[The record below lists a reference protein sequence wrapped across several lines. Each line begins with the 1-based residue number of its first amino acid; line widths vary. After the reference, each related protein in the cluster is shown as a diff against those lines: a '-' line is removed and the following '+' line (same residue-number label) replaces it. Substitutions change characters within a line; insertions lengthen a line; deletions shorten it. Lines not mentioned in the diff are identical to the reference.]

1 MPHLNI
7 LTVILKMKNHIFII
21 GDGWML
27 GGATYTHMHMVPYSH
42 YNTKDKSIRV
52 WFMHMV
58 PTRGDLD
65 KDEVGN
71 RPTSHLK
78 IRSHPKKF

>member
-52 WFMHMV
+52 
-58 PTRGDLD
+58 
-65 KDEVGN
+65 
-71 RPTSHLK
+71 
-78 IRSHPKKF
+78 